1 MYFAKSRSS
10 VVERALAPK
19 MRGDAYIGKMSQRN
33 KDKIGS
39 KSLLDKQWGERPMQ
53 VIKSPHKLTEVE
65 LYQTL

>member
-1 MYFAKSRSS
+1 MGLRKSEQGDSFIERMGQRS
-10 VVERALAPK
+10 
-19 MRGDAYIGKMSQRN
+19 

-39 KSLLDKQWGERPMQ
+39 QTLLDKQWAERPMQ